1 MLVKIY
7 PENPHPREVARVVE
21 ALRHDGVVICPTD
34 GVYAFVC
41 ALSSQKAIDRI
52 KTLRN
57 RRNDELTLICDSLS
71 RVSQYARVDNGQFRL
86 LKRNLPGA
94 FTFVLQASGQIP
106 VKALGRRKTVGIRVP
121 SNAIPVALVQELDMP
136 LVTASVKTD
145 DEVVEYAID
154 PELLEEHYG
163 HQVDLVI
170 DGGPGGLTPT
180 TVVDLTTGEPEILRE
195 GAGALA

>member
-21 ALRHDGVVICPTD
+21 TLRHDGVVICPTD

-106 VKALGRRKTVGIRVP
+106 VKALGRRKMVGIRVP

-170 DGGPGGLTPT
+170 DGGPGGMTPT
-180 TVVDLTTGEPEILRE
+180 TVVDLTTGEPDVLRQGGGE
-195 GAGALA
+195 LA

>member
-21 ALRHDGVVICPTD
+21 TLRHDGVVICPTD

-136 LVTASVKTD
+136 LVSASVKTD

-180 TVVDLTTGEPEILRE
+180 TVVDLTTGEPDVLRQGGGE
-195 GAGALA
+195 LV

>member
-21 ALRHDGVVICPTD
+21 TLRHDGVVICPTD

-86 LKRNLPGA
+86 LKRNLSGA

-195 GAGALA
+195 GAGELV

>member
-1 MLVKIY
+1 MVKLY
-7 PENPHPREVARVVE
+7 AENPNPRDVARVVE
-21 ALRHDGVVICPTD
+21 TLRHDGVVICPTD

-57 RRNDELTLICDSLS
+57 RRNDELTLICDGLS
-71 RVSQYARVDNGQFRL
+71 TVAQYARVDNGQFRI

-106 VKALGRRKTVGIRVP
+106 VKALGRRKTVGVRVP
-121 SNAIPVALVQELDMP
+121 ANDIPVAIARELGMP

-145 DEVVEYAID
+145 DEVVEYATD
-154 PELLEEHYG
+154 PELLDERYG
-163 HQVDLVI
+163 HLADLVI
-170 DGGPGGLTPT
+170 DGGLGGLTPT
-180 TVVDLTTGEPEILRE
+180 TVVDLTSGEPEILRE
-195 GAGALA
+195 GGGELV

>member
-21 ALRHDGVVICPTD
+21 TLRHDGVVICPTD

-163 HQVDLVI
+163 YQVDLVI
-170 DGGPGGLTPT
+170 DGGPGGMTPT
-180 TVVDLTTGEPEILRE
+180 TVVDLTTGEPDVLRQGGGE
-195 GAGALA
+195 LA

>member
-21 ALRHDGVVICPTD
+21 TLRHDGVVICPTD

-71 RVSQYARVDNGQFRL
+71 RLSQYARVDNGQFRL

-106 VKALGRRKTVGIRVP
+106 VKALGRRTTVGIRVP

-170 DGGPGGLTPT
+170 DGGPGGMTPT
-180 TVVDLTTGEPEILRE
+180 TVVDLTTGEPDVLRQGGGE
-195 GAGALA
+195 LA

>member
-21 ALRHDGVVICPTD
+21 TLRHDGVVICPTD

-170 DGGPGGLTPT
+170 DGGPGGMTPT
-180 TVVDLTTGEPEILRE
+180 TVVDLTTGEPDVLRQ
-195 GAGALA
+195 GGGDLA

>member
-7 PENPHPREVARVVE
+7 PENPHPREVVRVVE
-21 ALRHDGVVICPTD
+21 TLRHDGVVICPTD

-170 DGGPGGLTPT
+170 DGGPGGMTPT
-180 TVVDLTTGEPEILRE
+180 TVVDLTTGEPDVLRQGGGE
-195 GAGALA
+195 LA

>member
-21 ALRHDGVVICPTD
+21 TLRHDGVVICPTD

-52 KTLRN
+52 KTVGN

>member
-21 ALRHDGVVICPTD
+21 TLRHDGVVICPTD

-163 HQVDLVI
+163 HQVYLVI
-170 DGGPGGLTPT
+170 DGGPGGMTPT
-180 TVVDLTTGEPEILRE
+180 TVVDLTTGEPDVLRQGGGE
-195 GAGALA
+195 LA

>member
-21 ALRHDGVVICPTD
+21 TLRHDGVVICPTD

-106 VKALGRRKTVGIRVP
+106 VKALGRRKTVDVRVP
-121 SNAIPVALVQELDMP
+121 SNAIPAAIAQELGMP

-145 DEVVEYAID
+145 DEVIEYATD
-154 PELLEEHYG
+154 PELLDERYG
-163 HQVDLVI
+163 QQVDLVI
-170 DGGPGGLTPT
+170 DGGTGGLTPT

-195 GAGALA
+195 GGGELV

>member
-21 ALRHDGVVICPTD
+21 TLRHDGVVICPTD

>member
-21 ALRHDGVVICPTD
+21 TLRHDGVVICPTD

-57 RRNDELTLICDSLS
+57 LRNDELTLICDSLS

-170 DGGPGGLTPT
+170 DGGPGGMTPT

-195 GAGALA
+195 GAGELV

>member
-1 MLVKIY
+1 MVKLY
-7 PENPHPREVARVVE
+7 AENPNPRDVARVVE
-21 ALRHDGVVICPTD
+21 TLRHDGVVICPTD

-57 RRNDELTLICDSLS
+57 RRDDELTLICDGLS
-71 RVSQYARVDNGQFRL
+71 TVAQYARVDNGQFRI

-106 VKALGRRKTVGIRVP
+106 VKALGRRKTVGVRVP
-121 SNAIPVALVQELDMP
+121 ANDIPVAIARELGMP

-145 DEVVEYAID
+145 DEVVEYATD
-154 PELLEEHYG
+154 PELLDERYG
-163 HQVDLVI
+163 HLADLVI
-170 DGGPGGLTPT
+170 DGGLGGLTPT
-180 TVVDLTTGEPEILRE
+180 TVVDLTSGEPEILRE
-195 GAGALA
+195 GGGELV

>member
-21 ALRHDGVVICPTD
+21 TLRHDGVVICPTD
-34 GVYAFVC
+34 GVYEFVC

-170 DGGPGGLTPT
+170 DGGPGGMTPT
-180 TVVDLTTGEPEILRE
+180 TVVDLTTGEPDVLRQGGGE
-195 GAGALA
+195 LA

>member
-21 ALRHDGVVICPTD
+21 TLRHDGVVICPTD

-170 DGGPGGLTPT
+170 DGGPGGMTPT
-180 TVVDLTTGEPEILRE
+180 TVVDLTTGEPDVLRQ
-195 GAGALA
+195 GGGALA

>member
-1 MLVKIY
+1 MIVKIY
-7 PENPHPREVARVVE
+7 PENPNPREVARVVE
-21 ALRHDGVVICPTD
+21 VLQHDGVVICPTD

-57 RRNDELTLICDSLS
+57 RRNDELTLICDGQST
-71 RVSQYARVDNGQFRL
+71 VAQYARVDNGQFRL

-121 SNAIPVALVQELDMP
+121 ANAIPVAISQELGMP

-145 DEVVEYAID
+145 DEIVEYATD
-154 PELLEEHYG
+154 PELLEERYG

-170 DGGPGGLTPT
+170 DGGTGGLIPT
-180 TVVDLTTGEPEILRE
+180 TVVDLTMGEPEILRE
-195 GAGALA
+195 GAGELV

>member
-21 ALRHDGVVICPTD
+21 TLRHDGVVICPTD

-154 PELLEEHYG
+154 PELLEVHYG

>member
-7 PENPHPREVARVVE
+7 PENPHPREVVRVVE
-21 ALRHDGVVICPTD
+21 TLRHDGVVICPTD

-195 GAGALA
+195 GAGELV

>member
-21 ALRHDGVVICPTD
+21 TLRHDGVVICPTD

-180 TVVDLTTGEPEILRE
+180 TVVDLTTGEPDVLRQGGGE
-195 GAGALA
+195 LA

>member
-21 ALRHDGVVICPTD
+21 TLRHDGVVICPTD

-106 VKALGRRKTVGIRVP
+106 VKALERRKTVGIRVP

-195 GAGALA
+195 GAGELV

>member
-7 PENPHPREVARVVE
+7 PENPHPLEVARVVE
-21 ALRHDGVVICPTD
+21 TQRHDGVVICPTD

-170 DGGPGGLTPT
+170 DGGPGGMTPT
-180 TVVDLTTGEPEILRE
+180 TVVDLTTGEPDVLRQGGGE
-195 GAGALA
+195 LA

>member
-21 ALRHDGVVICPTD
+21 TLRHDGVVICPTD

-170 DGGPGGLTPT
+170 DGGPGGMTPT
-180 TVVDLTTGEPEILRE
+180 TVVDLTTGEPDVLRQGGGE
-195 GAGALA
+195 LA

>member
-21 ALRHDGVVICPTD
+21 TLRHDGVVICPTD

-57 RRNDELTLICDSLS
+57 RRNDELTLICDNLS

-180 TVVDLTTGEPEILRE
+180 TVVDLTTGEPDVLRQGGGE
-195 GAGALA
+195 LA

>member
-21 ALRHDGVVICPTD
+21 TLRHDGVVICPTD

-195 GAGALA
+195 GAGELV

>member
-21 ALRHDGVVICPTD
+21 TLRHDGVVICPTD

-136 LVTASVKTD
+136 LVTPSVKTD

-170 DGGPGGLTPT
+170 DGGPGGMTPT
-180 TVVDLTTGEPEILRE
+180 TVVDLTTGEPDVLRQGGGE
-195 GAGALA
+195 LA

>member
-1 MLVKIY
+1 MMVKLY
-7 PENPHPREVARVVE
+7 AENPNPRDVARVVE
-21 ALRHDGVVICPTD
+21 TLRHDGVVICPTD

-57 RRNDELTLICDSLS
+57 RRDDELTLICDGLS
-71 RVSQYARVDNGQFRL
+71 TVAQYARVDNGQFRI

-106 VKALGRRKTVGIRVP
+106 VKALGRRKTVGVRVP
-121 SNAIPVALVQELDMP
+121 ANDIPVAIARELGMP

-145 DEVVEYAID
+145 DEVVEYATD
-154 PELLEEHYG
+154 PELLDERYG
-163 HQVDLVI
+163 HLADLVI
-170 DGGPGGLTPT
+170 DGGLGGLTPT
-180 TVVDLTTGEPEILRE
+180 TVVDLTSGEPEILRE
-195 GAGALA
+195 GGGELV

>member
-21 ALRHDGVVICPTD
+21 TLRHDGVVICPTD

-170 DGGPGGLTPT
+170 DGGPGGMTPT

-195 GAGALA
+195 GAGELV

>member
-21 ALRHDGVVICPTD
+21 TLRHDGVVICPTD

-57 RRNDELTLICDSLS
+57 RRNDELRPICDSLS

-170 DGGPGGLTPT
+170 DGGPGGMTPT
-180 TVVDLTTGEPEILRE
+180 TVVDLTTGEPDVLRQGGGE
-195 GAGALA
+195 LA

>member
-21 ALRHDGVVICPTD
+21 TLRHDGVVICPTD

-180 TVVDLTTGEPEILRE
+180 TVVDLTTGEPGILRE